1 MRGGGVPQSGSFQPA
16 NVHALKA
23 SQCVFTIKSPLTF
36 ERAVFVGRIRRLRR
50 PHYLPDA
57 LERR

>member
-1 MRGGGVPQSGSFQPA
+1 MPQSGSFQPA